1 MNKYRIFITLLFLLP
16 ASFFATANP
25 CNIDFKYGVII
36 DEQRIRILEKQQTLI
51 QINNQEQVF
60 VAGRE
65 IYLDQSQ
72 VSLIREYTQSIREQV
87 PQIVSIALESVNL
100 GLKAV
105 NRVIA
110 SLTGENSAIQQKLQ
124 GRFEELE
131 WRLKAR
137 FNHSNNSYYIAP
149 QDFADFDDILEGAFE
164 NEIKEIV
171 SKSIGTLLI
180 AVGEAVAN
188 KNSEE
193 EILNNT
199 EKRISTFDERLQ
211 LMGEEIELE
220 ISPQALLL
228 KNRAESFCNALG
240 KLDLLEQQ
248 INQKIPELKHLNLL
262 VTQ

>member
-1 MNKYRIFITLLFLLP
+1 MNKYCLFVTFLVLFP
-16 ASFFATANP
+16 VSFYATANQ
-25 CNIDFKYGVII
+25 CNIDFNYGVII
-36 DEQRIRILEKQQTLI
+36 DEQRIRILEKEQTLI
-51 QINNQEQVF
+51 QINKQEQVF
-60 VAGRE
+60 VGGRE
-65 IYLDQSQ
+65 ITLNQSEK
-72 VSLIREYTQSIREQV
+72 SLIREYSLSIREQV

-124 GRFEELE
+124 GKFEELE

-149 QDFADFDDILEGAFE
+149 QDFADFDDILEGTFE

-188 KNSEE
+188 KNSEDE
-193 EILNNT
+193 TLNNT
-199 EKRISTFDERLQ
+199 EKRISTFDERMQ

-228 KNRAESFCNALG
+228 KNRAESFCNALR
-240 KLDLLEQQ
+240 KLDQLEQQ
-248 INQKIPELKHLNLL
+248 INQKIPELQQLNLL
-262 VTQ
+262 ETQ